1 MQQLS
6 EIDKAYKKQD
16 DDYVDGLIEQ
26 LNKTQEE
33 RIKDAIA
40 MFGADEYEK
49 MTGAKLPHKIEKLD
63 RTISQTP
70 APKKDRIKGSEKNP
84 QGTASTR
91 SESGGIEVS
100 EQVEETLRNKI
111 ADFKKSHPN
120 RNAPSLGTLKKVFRR
135 GAGAFSTSYRPTISG
150 GAPNSRNAWAIARVN
165 KFLKMAG
172 GGEVKKS
179 YREADGDLLGAIF
192 EDGDLL
198 ELDCGTGSGGF
209 KAGNTC
215 SKGGDGSKTPK
226 DAPAKDVE
234 EKKGALRR
242 IAEGAKMKAQ
252 YGASKAGE
260 IRDYL
265 QSPAGRDLRDNISKA
280 LKIAYKG
287 GIESVASV
295 QSHRYKILIGALINP
310 ALGGELIAGA
320 GIAGFIKGAVKEYNS
335 QQGRTSSKGI
345 ARFQAMGSVV
355 TLARTP
361 SDSEIADYITDE
373 ILVAIKEEVTN
384 QKDFCI
390 TATFE
395 YDPLQN
401 RDESGKWTG
410 GGDSDRGRGEGKSGV
425 GEGYTSIKQ
434 EAEWVYT
441 KLMDNP
447 NLKVAYKDDQL
458 EAKQWSEAVAKDGL
472 GADTSVELQNKSD
485 EMINV
490 IADYTGSGSILLN
503 KRSREAQERDPN
515 SPDFT
520 TGDKADTLDKAIKIF
535 PNNEEPVLYR
545 GMREN
550 QADHLANK
558 TQSQTKELA
567 ATLQVGSEFVDKG
580 FVSTSKYPE
589 IATRFSGAIKELWV
603 VTGNDVIGTYS
614 KDGKKGQIS
623 SKEWSDAFGKQ
634 TLRNK
639 YGEGFF
645 DSSLFKKLA
654 KNGEGLFFKE
664 TTNSIS
670 SASRLRLTISNTRGK
685 GLAVPV
691 FMISNEASKEKE
703 TILPR
708 KSRFRVTEI
717 ERVPIYQ
724 SNLTG
729 TKKPEIVG
737 NLVSAKVE
745 LL

>member
-1 MQQLS
+1 M
-6 EIDKAYKKQD
+6 DKAYKKQD

-26 LNKTQEE
+26 LKKTQEE
-33 RIKDAIA
+33 RIKDAIE
-40 MFGADEYEK
+40 MFGAEEYEK
-49 MTGAKLPHKIEKLD
+49 MTGAKLPHKIEELA

-226 DAPAKDVE
+226 DAPTKEVE

-265 QSPAGRDLRDNISKA
+265 QSPAGRDLRDNISKG

-434 EAEWVYT
+434 EAGWVYE
-441 KLMDNP
+441 KILDNP
-447 NLKVAYKDDQL
+447 NLEIYGNQDRKEV
-458 EAKQWSEAVAKDGL
+458 KQWSEAVAKDGL
-472 GADTSVELQNKSD
+472 GADTSAELQNKSD
-485 EMINV
+485 ELINV
-490 IADYTGSGSILLN
+490 VSDYTGSGSILLN
-503 KRSREAQERDPN
+503 KRSREEAERDPN
-515 SPDFT
+515 SPDFR
-520 TGDKADTLDKAIKIF
+520 TGDKADALDLAIKVF
-535 PNNEEPVLYR
+535 PNNEEPLLHR
-545 GMREN
+545 GMSEN
-550 QADHLANK
+550 QASHLVNK
-558 TQSQTKELA
+558 TISRTKELA
-567 ATLQVGSEFVDKG
+567 STLEVGSEFVDKG
-580 FVSTSKYPE
+580 FVSTSKDIE
-589 IATRFSGAIKELWV
+589 IAEQFTKLNALYYNLR
-603 VTGNDVIGTYS
+603 GNLSKPAPDTSTYS
-614 KDGKKGQIS
+614 KDGK
-623 SKEWSDAFGKQ
+623 FGKIKGADLKQ
-634 TLRNK
+634 AFFAKNATVT
-639 YGEGFF
+639 EGDRFWE
-645 DSSLFKKLA
+645 SKLFKKMA
-654 KNGEGLFFKE
+654 KAGVGILVDPVSGDTDSK
-664 TTNSIS
+664 
-670 SASRLRLTISNTRGK
+670 LRLTISKTRGK
-685 GLAVPV
+685 GLAVPK
-691 FMISNEASKEKE
+691 FMNAGNMSKEQE
-703 TILPR
+703 VILPR

-717 ERVPIYQ
+717 ERVPLYQ

>member
-1 MQQLS
+1 M
-6 EIDKAYKKQD
+6 DKAYKKQD

-26 LNKTQEE
+26 LKKTQEE
-33 RIKDAIA
+33 RIKDAIE
-40 MFGADEYEK
+40 MFGAEEYER
-49 MTGAKLPHKIEKLD
+49 MTGAKIPQGIKKLE

-91 SESGGIEVS
+91 SESGSIEVS

-215 SKGGDGSKTPK
+215 SKSSESSK
-226 DAPAKDVE
+226 DAPTKDVE
-234 EKKGALRR
+234 ERKGALRR
-242 IAEGAKMKAQ
+242 IAEGAKVKAQ

-260 IRDYL
+260 IKDYL

-335 QQGRTSSKGI
+335 QKGRTSSKGI

-390 TATFE
+390 TTSFE

-410 GGDSDRGRGEGKSGV
+410 GGDSGRGRGEGKSGV

-434 EAEWVYT
+434 EAEWVYS
-441 KLMDNP
+441 KILDNP
-447 NLKVAYKDDQL
+447 NLEMDRPENQR

-485 EMINV
+485 EMINAV
-490 IADYTGSGSILLN
+490 ADYTGSGSILMN
-503 KRSREAQERDPN
+503 SESRSEPEKDPN

-520 TGDKADTLDKAIKIF
+520 IGDKKELLDKAIKIF
-535 PNNEEPVLYR
+535 PNNEQSTIYR
-545 GMREN
+545 GMTED
-550 QADHLANK
+550 QAKHAKNK
-558 TQSQTKELA
+558 TQSQTRELA
-567 ATLQVGSEFVDKG
+567 STLQVGSEFVDKG
-580 FVSTSKYPE
+580 FVSTSRDAYVGAKFTSLSQLYTNLIGIDEYGDGNPLKE
-589 IATRFSGAIKELWV
+589 IS
-603 VTGNDVIGTYS
+603 TYN
-614 KDGKKGQIS
+614 KNGQFGKMDAKAVKS
-623 SKEWSDAFGKQ
+623 AFGKSNVYKD
-634 TLRNK
+634 TS
-639 YGEGFF
+639 FF
-645 DSSLFKKLA
+645 ESDLFKNMA
-654 KNGEGLFFKE
+654 KNGNGFLVNPLVGDTK
-664 TTNSIS
+664 
-670 SASRLRLTISNTRGK
+670 SRLYLTINKAKGK
-685 GLAVPV
+685 GMAVPR
-691 FMISNEASKEKE
+691 FMNAGSMSKEQE
-703 TILPR
+703 VILPR

-717 ERVPIYQ
+717 TRVPLYQ

-729 TKKPEIVG
+729 TKKPEVVG

>member
-6 EIDKAYKKQD
+6 EMDKAYKKQD

-26 LNKTQEE
+26 LKKTQEE
-33 RIKDAIA
+33 RIKDAIE
-40 MFGADEYEK
+40 MFGAEEYER
-49 MTGAKLPHKIEKLD
+49 MTGAKI
-63 RTISQTP
+63 
-70 APKKDRIKGSEKNP
+70 P
-84 QGTASTR
+84 QG
-91 SESGGIEVS
+91 I
-100 EQVEETLRNKI
+100 
-111 ADFKKSHPN
+111 KK
-120 RNAPSLGTLKKVFRR
+120 L
-135 GAGAFSTSYRPTISG
+135 
-150 GAPNSRNAWAIARVN
+150 
-165 KFLKMAG
+165 
-172 GGEVKKS
+172 E
-179 YREADGDLLGAIF
+179 REA
-192 EDGDLL
+192 DGDLL

-215 SKGGDGSKTPK
+215 SKSSESSK
-226 DAPAKDVE
+226 DAPTKDVE
-234 EKKGALRR
+234 ERKGALRR
-242 IAEGAKMKAQ
+242 IAEGAKVKAQ

-260 IRDYL
+260 IKDYL

-295 QSHRYKILIGALINP
+295 QNHRYKILIGALINP

-390 TATFE
+390 TTTFD

-434 EAEWVYT
+434 EAGWVYE
-441 KLMDNP
+441 KILDNP
-447 NLKVAYKDDQL
+447 NLEIYGNQDRKEV
-458 EAKQWSEAVAKDGL
+458 KQWSEAVAKDGL
-472 GADTSVELQNKSD
+472 GADTSAELQNKSD
-485 EMINV
+485 ELINV
-490 IADYTGSGSILLN
+490 VSDYTGSGSILLN
-503 KRSREAQERDPN
+503 KRSREEAERDPN
-515 SPDFT
+515 TPDFR
-520 TGDKADTLDKAIKIF
+520 TGDKADTLDLAIKVF
-535 PNNEEPVLYR
+535 PNNEEPILHR
-545 GMREN
+545 GMSEN
-550 QADHLANK
+550 QASHLVNK
-558 TQSQTKELA
+558 TISQTKELA
-567 ATLQVGSEFVDKG
+567 STLQVGSEFVDKG
-580 FVSTSKYPE
+580 FVSTSKDIE
-589 IATRFSGAIKELWV
+589 IADQFTKLTYLYSNLRGPLTEPAK
-603 VTGNDVIGTYS
+603 DVKTYS
-614 KDGKKGQIS
+614 KDGKFDTIKGAELKQAFFGVNDRVFEGDRFWE
-623 SKEWSDAFGKQ
+623 SK
-634 TLRNK
+634 
-639 YGEGFF
+639 
-645 DSSLFKKLA
+645 LFKKMA
-654 KNGEGLFFKE
+654 KAGVGILVDPVSGD
-664 TTNSIS
+664 T
-670 SASRLRLTISNTRGK
+670 ASKLRLTISKTRGK
-685 GLAVPV
+685 GLAVPK
-691 FMISNEASKEKE
+691 FMNAGNMSKEQE
-703 TILPR
+703 VILPR

-717 ERVPIYQ
+717 ERVPLYQ